1 MLMFVVKDQTQKM
14 DDESGGDHAF
24 MKFVILNSSLLKQFT
39 HKACKIAARQQF
51 RYIYVVS
58 EACLV

>member
-24 MKFVILNSSLLKQFT
+24 MKFVILNSSLLKKFT
-39 HKACKIAARQQF
+39 CKA
-51 RYIYVVS
+51 
-58 EACLV
+58 